1 MLTLDALSPIYW
13 GVLILALLYYLWDL
27 SVTKS
32 ITRAVGKHPLVG
44 STSWWAPRIFL
55 NLIFAARASSLVKE
69 GYRKYKNG
77 TFQLIR
83 AGGSVVILPIS
94 TLEELAGLP
103 SSVASPHGALEHDLL
118 GPYTG
123 LDIILESRMH
133 HTIVQRK
140 LTPRLP
146 SLTSALQCELVASL
160 EEIMPHCADWTEI
173 QPFRVLGQVTARLS
187 ARAMLGPT
195 YCRDP
200 YWLDISVNYTE
211 NLFHTIVI
219 LRMFPSWMYPVL
231 SRCLPAFWRCHAYLR
246 SAKDVLGPVIRDM
259 IEANDKGT
267 WSPKATE
274 EDFNVLAWLV
284 EAAKGS
290 DRNPETLAHVEVL
303 LALASV
309 HTILL
314 RNVNVLYDLIEHPKY
329 IDELRD
335 EIHDVWS
342 TTGWNDAAE
351 SYSKLYKLDSVLRE
365 SQRLSPPTILGLKR
379 LFKQPYTFSCGIS
392 INKGTY
398 VALPVMEIE
407 NDPQNTVNP
416 ERFDGLRSYKM
427 AQNRDDSRHTRTD
440 KQFSTVEK
448 TVLNFGYG
456 KTSCPGRHFAGL
468 IIKMVF
474 VKLLTAYEFRFLPGS
489 GRPKNYEVHEFLFP
503 SPWDRIQIRS
513 REDRACPF

>member
-1 MLTLDALSPIYW
+1 
-13 GVLILALLYYLWDL
+13 
-27 SVTKS
+27 
-32 ITRAVGKHPLVG
+32 
-44 STSWWAPRIFL
+44 
-55 NLIFAARASSLVKE
+55 
-69 GYRKYKNG
+69 
-77 TFQLIR
+77 
-83 AGGSVVILPIS
+83 
-94 TLEELAGLP
+94 
-103 SSVASPHGALEHDLL
+103 
-118 GPYTG
+118 
-123 LDIILESRMH
+123 
-133 HTIVQRK
+133 
-140 LTPRLP
+140 
-146 SLTSALQCELVASL
+146 
-160 EEIMPHCADWTEI
+160 
-173 QPFRVLGQVTARLS
+173 
-187 ARAMLGPT
+187 
-195 YCRDP
+195 
-200 YWLDISVNYTE
+200 
-211 NLFHTIVI
+211 
-219 LRMFPSWMYPVL
+219 
-231 SRCLPAFWRCHAYLR
+231 
-246 SAKDVLGPVIRDM
+246 M